1 MKQRKAPRKKV
12 AARKSYHRGNVAQ
25 DLLAAAVRILEKERF
40 EDLSARRLCREIGVS
55 ISNFYNHFPSYDEF
69 LLQVALK
76 GIEMRMERNS
86 RIVEEASSREE
97 ALVAMAQGLVDF
109 AIEHHEMFRL
119 MFGQVE
125 PSDDSRRLLYSNKS
139 FSVIVR
145 AVYGEDIFR
154 LDDLVWSRANCLHA
168 YAFST
173 FSYGLAR
180 YITLGHIPF
189 SDNSTTERRRF
200 VEDVTKSFIRG
211 LPPEKKRAATS
222 TNVRQ
227 TKEKSGGRVRAS
239 AG

>member
-1 MKQRKAPRKKV
+1 MKKKAARKRPPV
-12 AARKSYHRGNVAQ
+12 RKSYHRGNVAQ
-25 DLLAAAVRILEKERF
+25 DLLAAAIRILEKERF
-40 EDLSARRLCREIGVS
+40 EDMSARGLCREIGVS
-55 ISNFYNHFPSYDEF
+55 ISNFYNHFSSYDEF

-76 GIEMRMERNS
+76 GIEHRMERNARTVDES
-86 RIVEEASSREE
+86 SSREE
-97 ALVAMAQGLVDF
+97 ALIAITQGLVDF

-125 PSDDSRRLLYSNKS
+125 PSDDSRRLQSTNKS
-139 FSVIVR
+139 FAVIVR

-154 LDDLVWSRANCLHA
+154 LDDLGWSRANCIHA

-180 YITLGHIPF
+180 YITLGHIHF
-189 SDNSTTERRRF
+189 SENSTAERRRF

-211 LPPEKKRAATS
+211 LPPEKKRAAAS
-222 TNVRQ
+222 ANGRQ
-227 TKEKSGGRVRAS
+227 AKEKGGSRVRAA